1 MKIND
6 VEKQLGITKANIR
19 FYEKEGLLTPGRS
32 ANGYRDYTEADI
44 ARLKDIII
52 LRKLGIPVQQAADI
66 LDGVQP
72 MQEALEG
79 NTDKLRQE
87 IQKLNGSLALCLRI
101 LREDAKT
108 LDTERY
114 WKIIHEQE
122 AQGFQ
127 FQSLADDYIQFLMPI
142 LQEWKPWD
150 VPESAWKN
158 PFRFLAYLLIS
169 CGLLAGIGA
178 IGNAQSPDIPFFPA
192 FAEQFGARI
201 LLFLSIAFLL
211 SALMIPV
218 FLLCRRYPKL
228 LKTVKEY
235 LPLFL
240 VFTILFLSFAGI
252 VYLLY
257 ADFHT
262 FSQAVP

>member
-19 FYEKEGLLTPGRS
+19 FYEKEGLLTPSRS

-79 NTDKLRQE
+79 NTAKLRQE

-108 LDTERY
+108 LDT
-114 WKIIHEQE
+114 
-122 AQGFQ
+122 
-127 FQSLADDYIQFLMPI
+127 
-142 LQEWKPWD
+142 
-150 VPESAWKN
+150 
-158 PFRFLAYLLIS
+158 
-169 CGLLAGIGA
+169 
-178 IGNAQSPDIPFFPA
+178 
-192 FAEQFGARI
+192 
-201 LLFLSIAFLL
+201 
-211 SALMIPV
+211 
-218 FLLCRRYPKL
+218 
-228 LKTVKEY
+228 
-235 LPLFL
+235 
-240 VFTILFLSFAGI
+240 
-252 VYLLY
+252 
-257 ADFHT
+257 
-262 FSQAVP
+262 

>member
-1 MKIND
+1 MRTR
-6 VEKQLGITKANIR
+6 G
-19 FYEKEGLLTPGRS
+19 G
-32 ANGYRDYTEADI
+32 
-44 ARLKDIII
+44 
-52 LRKLGIPVQQAADI
+52 
-66 LDGVQP
+66 
-72 MQEALEG
+72 
-79 NTDKLRQE
+79 
-87 IQKLNGSLALCLRI
+87 
-101 LREDAKT
+101 
-108 LDTERY
+108 
-114 WKIIHEQE
+114 
-122 AQGFQ
+122 
-127 FQSLADDYIQFLMPI
+127 QSI
-142 LQEWKPWD
+142 
-150 VPESAWKN
+150 AWKN

-178 IGNAQSPDIPFFPA
+178 IGNAQSPDIPLFPA
-192 FAEQFGARI
+192 FAEHFGARI

-218 FLLCRRYPKL
+218 FLLCRRYPKI

-257 ADFHT
+257 ADFQT